1 MGSALGRLIAVAE
14 SYPDLKANQ
23 NFLEF
28 QSQIEGTENRIG
40 VARQNYN
47 TAAMEYNRS
56 IRRFPT
62 NILAGMFGFDR
73 KPLFEA
79 NEGSQNA
86 PTVEF

>member
-1 MGSALGRLIAVAE
+1 
-14 SYPDLKANQ
+14 
-23 NFLEF
+23 
-28 QSQIEGTENRIG
+28 
-40 VARQNYN
+40 
-47 TAAMEYNRS
+47 MEYNRS